1 MARYQAT
8 VPSRLGAAETFD
20 YLARFSNAAQWDP
33 GTLAAEQIDPGPV
46 LAGTRFRLTVA
57 FGGRGM
63 PLTYRITRYQPP
75 REVVLE
81 AANGL
86 LRGTDRI
93 VVTDGDGVSDGDGDG
108 VSVRYE
114 AEVVLRG
121 PLRWLDPLLRRG
133 FDTVGERAAAGLA
146 LALAGSH
153 GAPGSAEPPGRPV
166 PSGEPGL

>member
-1 MARYQAT
+1 MARYEAT
-8 VPSRLGAAETFD
+8 VASRRGAADTFD
-20 YLARFSNAAQWDP
+20 YMATFSNAAQWDP
-33 GTLAAEQIDPGPV
+33 GTLAAEQLDPGPV
-46 LAGTRFRLTVA
+46 RAGTRFRLNVA

-93 VVTDGDGVSDGDGDG
+93 VVADGDGEGDG

-121 PLRWLDPLLRRG
+121 PLRLLDPLLRRG
-133 FDTVGERAAAGLA
+133 FDAVGERAAAGLA
-146 LALAGSH
+146 RALAETS
-153 GAPGSAEPPGRPV
+153 R
-166 PSGEPGL
+166 GEPAP

>member
-1 MARYQAT
+1 MARYEAT
-8 VPSRLGAAETFD
+8 VASRRGAADTFD
-20 YLARFSNAAQWDP
+20 YMATFSNAARWDP
-33 GTLAAEQIDPGPV
+33 GTLAAEQLDPGPV
-46 LAGTRFRLTVA
+46 RAGTRFRLTVA

-93 VVTDGDGVSDGDGDG
+93 VVGDGDGG

-121 PLRWLDPLLRRG
+121 PLRLLDPLLRRG
-133 FDTVGERAAAGLA
+133 FGAVGERAAAGLA
-146 LALAGSH
+146 LALAETS
-153 GAPGSAEPPGRPV
+153 R
-166 PSGEPGL
+166 GEPAP

>member
-8 VPSRLGAAETFD
+8 VASRRGAAETFD
-20 YLARFSNAAQWDP
+20 YMATFSNAAQWDP
-33 GTLAAEQIDPGPV
+33 GTLAAEQLDPGPV
-46 LAGTRFRLTVA
+46 QAGTRFRLTVA

-75 REVVLE
+75 REVELE
-81 AANGL
+81 AVNGL

-93 VVTDGDGVSDGDGDG
+93 VVTDGPR
-108 VSVRYE
+108 VSVSYE

-121 PLRWLDPLLRRG
+121 PLHLLDPLLRRG

-146 LALAGSH
+146 RALAGSP
-153 GAPGSAEPPGRPV
+153 GAPETSR
-166 PSGEPGL
+166 GEPAL